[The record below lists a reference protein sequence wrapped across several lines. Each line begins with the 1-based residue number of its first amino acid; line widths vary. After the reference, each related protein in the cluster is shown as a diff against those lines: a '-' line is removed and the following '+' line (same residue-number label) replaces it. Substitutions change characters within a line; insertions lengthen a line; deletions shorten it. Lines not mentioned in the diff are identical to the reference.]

1 MPGTYLLVIACVW
14 RVVFRYGLSHLYF
27 QQEKWVLAEVNIKRA
42 LSLNAC
48 SSMAYTQLAMIQ
60 QKQGHHS
67 TALCT
72 IEKALK
78 CNSSNY
84 LPKYHR
90 ALILESLEQ
99 YDVSYYFFVNV

>member
-1 MPGTYLLVIACVW
+1 M
-14 RVVFRYGLSHLYF
+14 
-27 QQEKWVLAEVNIKRA
+27 A
-42 LSLNAC
+42 L
-48 SSMAYTQLAMIQ
+48 TQLAMIQ
-60 QKQGHHS
+60 QKQGHHN

-72 IEKALK
+72 IERAVK

-99 YDVSYYFFVNV
+99 YDVSCYFLLMCINNYMYTGIFKTT